1 MSSLLAPGSGSARS
15 GKNDR
20 ANRSLPQRAAERGQR
35 SLGAA
40 FAIGRFMRIGHIPQA
55 ADGNRREVR
64 GVGPA
69 PVGSARGNGADNRAA
84 PVSVRTHDRAEMS
97 VDRAYTAES
106 GALHQS
112 IRFRFRTLYVVDAV
126 TLFALMVAITV
137 VRFGF
142 DWPTYPRSH
151 YLIGF
156 GIATFLHMTV
166 YYFGG
171 LYEFEQRLGHRPW
184 LPRAMLLT
192 FMAVGC
198 DATVTLL
205 TGRYLM
211 PRVNLVV
218 LAVAGAVLISFN
230 RWGARRMRLLRFGKP
245 RMLLVGSSA
254 DIESATEHLADAEAD
269 AVVAGSLTDAAM
281 IMSEAVRLEVTELL
295 LLSGQPLETIYPEPL
310 AELELRNVAVFR
322 RITPADTLL
331 GLQRSRQIGGMPFVA
346 LRTHA
351 LPACRLRFKRL
362 LDLAYLALL
371 APFALPLTVA
381 VAVYVRIVGG
391 RGVLYRQ
398 ERVGRGGAP
407 FVLLKFRT
415 MARDAEAD
423 GPVLAASNDP
433 RVMNGMGWLRRTRLD
448 ELPQLWNVLTGTMS
462 LVGPRPE
469 RPQFVA
475 RLESEIAGYGRR
487 HDVPPGITGLA
498 QTQGHYQTD
507 PGYKLGHDL
516 QYVVNWS
523 PVLDWEIM
531 AKSLVVMARRSA
543 R

>member
-1 MSSLLAPGSGSARS
+1 MVVQERHRLPDATSHSAPGRVPSNHEHVNSA
-15 GKNDR
+15 
-20 ANRSLPQRAAERGQR
+20 AALATSSRRG
-35 SLGAA
+35 
-40 FAIGRFMRIGHIPQA
+40 
-55 ADGNRREVR
+55 
-64 GVGPA
+64 
-69 PVGSARGNGADNRAA
+69 
-84 PVSVRTHDRAEMS
+84 
-97 VDRAYTAES
+97 
-106 GALHQS
+106 
-112 IRFRFRTLYVVDAV
+112 FRFLYVVDAV
-126 TLFALMVAITV
+126 TLFALMAAITV
-137 VRFGF
+137 VRFGL
-142 DWPTYPRSH
+142 DWPTYPRTH
-151 YLIGF
+151 YVIGF
-156 GIATFLHMTV
+156 AIATVLHMTV

-192 FMAVGC
+192 FMAVGG

-211 PRVNLVV
+211 PRANLVV

-230 RWGARRMRLLRFGKP
+230 RWGARRVRLLRMGRP
-245 RMLLVGSSA
+245 RMLLVGAPA
-254 DIESATEHLADAEAD
+254 DIDSAEVHLADAEAD
-269 AVVAGSLTDAAM
+269 AVVAGSLTDPEL
-281 IMSEAVRLEVTELL
+281 IIGEADRLGATELL
-295 LLSGQPLETIYPEPL
+295 LLSGEPLDTIYPEPL
-310 AELELRNVAVFR
+310 GELELRNIGVFR
-322 RITPADTLL
+322 RIKPADTLL

-346 LRTHA
+346 LRAHA
-351 LPACRLRFKRL
+351 LPMCRLRFKRL

-371 APFALPLTVA
+371 APFALPLSAA
-381 VAVYVRIVGG
+381 VAIYVRTVGG

-398 ERVGRGGAP
+398 ERVGREGAP

-415 MARDAEAD
+415 MTRDAERN
-423 GPVLAASNDP
+423 GPVMAASNDP
-433 RVMNGMGWLRRTRLD
+433 RVIKGMGWLRSTRLD
-448 ELPQLWNVLTGTMS
+448 ELPQLWNVLVGTMS

-475 RLESEIAGYGRR
+475 RLEREIAGYGRR

-531 AKSLVVMARRSA
+531 AKSLVVMARRNA

>member
-1 MSSLLAPGSGSARS
+1 MVVQERHRLPDASPQSACGRVPSNHEHVTSAAVLATSSR
-15 GKNDR
+15 
-20 ANRSLPQRAAERGQR
+20 RG
-35 SLGAA
+35 
-40 FAIGRFMRIGHIPQA
+40 
-55 ADGNRREVR
+55 
-64 GVGPA
+64 
-69 PVGSARGNGADNRAA
+69 
-84 PVSVRTHDRAEMS
+84 
-97 VDRAYTAES
+97 
-106 GALHQS
+106 
-112 IRFRFRTLYVVDAV
+112 FRFLYVVDAV

-137 VRFGF
+137 VRFGL
-142 DWPTYPRSH
+142 DWPTYPRTH
-151 YLIGF
+151 YVIGF
-156 GIATFLHMTV
+156 SIATVLHMTV

-192 FMAVGC
+192 FMAVGG

-211 PRVNLVV
+211 PRANLVV

-230 RWGARRMRLLRFGKP
+230 RWGARRVRLLRMGKP
-245 RMLLVGSSA
+245 RMLLVGTAA
-254 DIESATEHLADAEAD
+254 DIDSAHQHLADAEAD
-269 AVVAGSLTDAAM
+269 AVVAGSVTDPDL
-281 IMSEAVRLEVTELL
+281 IIPEADRLGATELL

-310 AELELRNVAVFR
+310 DELELRNIGVFR

-331 GLQRSRQIGGMPFVA
+331 GLQRSRQVGGMPFVA
-346 LRTHA
+346 LREHA
-351 LPACRLRFKRL
+351 LPMCRLRFKRL
-362 LDLAYLALL
+362 LDLAYLVLL
-371 APFALPLTVA
+371 APFALPLTAA
-381 VAVYVRIVGG
+381 VAVYVRVAGG

-398 ERVGRGGAP
+398 ERVGREGVP

-415 MARDAEAD
+415 MARDAERN

-433 RVMNGMGWLRRTRLD
+433 RVMSGMGWLRSTRLD

-469 RPQFVA
+469 RPEFVA
-475 RLESEIAGYGRR
+475 RLEREIAGYGRR

-531 AKSLVVMARRSA
+531 AKSLVVMARRNA

>member
-1 MSSLLAPGSGSARS
+1 MVVQERHRLRDATSQSACGRVPSNHEHVNAAAVLATSR
-15 GKNDR
+15 R
-20 ANRSLPQRAAERGQR
+20 RG
-35 SLGAA
+35 
-40 FAIGRFMRIGHIPQA
+40 
-55 ADGNRREVR
+55 
-64 GVGPA
+64 
-69 PVGSARGNGADNRAA
+69 
-84 PVSVRTHDRAEMS
+84 
-97 VDRAYTAES
+97 
-106 GALHQS
+106 
-112 IRFRFRTLYVVDAV
+112 FRFLYVVDAV
-126 TLFALMVAITV
+126 TLFGLMVAITV

-142 DWPTYPRSH
+142 DWPTYPRTH
-151 YLIGF
+151 YVIGF
-156 GIATFLHMTV
+156 AIATVLHMTV

-192 FMAVGC
+192 FMAVGG

-211 PRVNLVV
+211 PRANLVV

-230 RWGARRMRLLRFGKP
+230 RWGARRVRLLRMGKP
-245 RMLLVGSSA
+245 RMLLVGTAA
-254 DIESATEHLADAEAD
+254 DIDSAHQHLADAEAD
-269 AVVAGSLTDAAM
+269 AVVAGSVTDPDL
-281 IMSEAVRLEVTELL
+281 IIPEADRLGATELL

-310 AELELRNVAVFR
+310 DELELRNIGVFR

-331 GLQRSRQIGGMPFVA
+331 GLQRSRQVGGMPFVA
-346 LRTHA
+346 LREHA
-351 LPACRLRFKRL
+351 LPMCRLRFKRL
-362 LDLAYLALL
+362 LDLAYLVLL
-371 APFALPLTVA
+371 APFALPLTAA
-381 VAVYVRIVGG
+381 VAVYVRVAGG

-398 ERVGRGGAP
+398 ERVGREGVP

-415 MARDAEAD
+415 MARDAERN

-433 RVMNGMGWLRRTRLD
+433 RVMSGMGWLRSTRLD

-469 RPQFVA
+469 RPEFVA
-475 RLESEIAGYGRR
+475 RLEREIAGYGRR

-531 AKSLVVMARRSA
+531 AKSLVVMARRNA

>member
-1 MSSLLAPGSGSARS
+1 MTVHAPHPSHR
-15 GKNDR
+15 
-20 ANRSLPQRAAERGQR
+20 RG
-35 SLGAA
+35 
-40 FAIGRFMRIGHIPQA
+40 
-55 ADGNRREVR
+55 
-64 GVGPA
+64 
-69 PVGSARGNGADNRAA
+69 
-84 PVSVRTHDRAEMS
+84 
-97 VDRAYTAES
+97 
-106 GALHQS
+106 
-112 IRFRFRTLYVVDAV
+112 FRLLYVVDAV
-126 TLFALMVAITV
+126 TLFALMAAITV

-142 DWPTYPRSH
+142 DWPTYPWSH

-156 GIATFLHMTV
+156 AIATALHMTV

-171 LYEFEQRLGHRPW
+171 LYEFEQRVGHRPW

-192 FMAVGC
+192 FMAVGG

-211 PRVNLVV
+211 PRANLVV
-218 LAVAGAVLISFN
+218 LAVAGAALISSN
-230 RWGARRMRLLRFGKP
+230 RWGARRVRLMRFGKP
-245 RMLLVGSSA
+245 RMLLVGTPE
-254 DIESATEHLADAEAD
+254 DIACAEMHLADAEAD
-269 AVVAGSLTDAAM
+269 AMVAGSLVDPEM
-281 IMSEAVRLEVTELL
+281 ILAEVDRLEASELL
-295 LLSGQPLETIYPEPL
+295 LLSGQPLDAIYPEPL
-310 AELELRNVAVFR
+310 GELELRDVGVFR
-322 RITPADTLL
+322 RIAPADTLL

-346 LRTHA
+346 LREHA

-362 LDLAYLALL
+362 LDLAYLAVL
-371 APFALPLTVA
+371 APFAVPLTAA
-381 VAVYVRIVGG
+381 VAAYVRMVGG

-398 ERVGRGGAP
+398 ERVGRGGVP

-415 MARDAEAD
+415 MTRDAERN
-423 GPVLAASNDP
+423 GPVLAAPDDP
-433 RVMNGMGWLRRTRLD
+433 RVIKGMGWLRRTRLD

-469 RPQFVA
+469 RPAFVG
-475 RLESEIAGYGRR
+475 RLEREIAGYGRR

-531 AKSLVVMARRSA
+531 AKSLVVMARSSA